1 VKILRTLAVSTALL
15 GARLA
20 IGAGGG
26 AAVAL
31 ATASGPTVPYQVS
44 YPITVAAG
52 HYELLCLLL
61 DFAPGAGRPLHFH
74 GGPAAVGAWTV
85 NGSCEP
91 GGYEHPLKPGAV
103 VNEHA
108 GAQHQMPNTGAS
120 DARILAGVLLPQGVA
135 LTTLVAPPAVGM
147 PSADV
152 SDRMNGRVP
161 ALTGSLLCLALGG
174 RFRSWRPTN
183 RSHNLRLLTNA
194 QAHCLQAPPPNSPA
208 ADIVRARLQPRLL
221 MTRIDT
227 LSPITPCGH
236 AMGAI

>member
-91 GGYEHPLKPGAV
+91 AATSTRSNRAQWSTSTRERSIRCRIQGPPMPGFW
-103 VNEHA
+103 
-108 GAQHQMPNTGAS
+108 
-120 DARILAGVLLPQGVA
+120 
-135 LTTLVAPPAVGM
+135 LVCSCPKG
-147 PSADV
+147 
-152 SDRMNGRVP
+152 
-161 ALTGSLLCLALGG
+161 
-174 RFRSWRPTN
+174 
-183 RSHNLRLLTNA
+183 LRLPRWL
-194 QAHCLQAPPPNSPA
+194 HRPRWVCPAPTS
-208 ADIVRARLQPRLL
+208 
-221 MTRIDT
+221 
-227 LSPITPCGH
+227 
-236 AMGAI
+236 AIG